1 MMQRTQNQ
9 NNNSNNNNNDDVVDV
24 DAGSNHV
31 INANNNNVE
40 RAAAQQPPVVLMDAN
55 TSNNNNNNSNNANN
69 NNFLQ
74 VRVPPP
80 TQSMTSNT
88 SLLRPFHIHRRK
100 NYFARASS
108 TGNGTAAAA
117 QTTTHNQPTA
127 SSLVKR
133 RGLSSNSNTNNSNN
147 NKRTNTKHQ
156 QQQQAPPSYTDGEI
170 VRILIPTNGFA
181 SERQLAECLSQAGE
195 TTTINDEDHNSFTT
209 TTATTLNDDESWD
222 SMDEY
227 YDYMQQRDYSSNRN
241 PHQRGVVAGMFRESD
256 RVFIPLSVIYSN
268 PLKFVGEVLSL
279 KRPPPP
285 VTQHRPAAAS
295 HSPERSAVMPPS
307 STQRSIFI
315 QFLEMFGILIV
326 VLASWWSYSAA
337 RAVDWDHFLDVM
349 VTKFEVFVW
358 GIISTPFWL
367 FDVLVEFPLR
377 ELYRYGPSVVGWEGE
392 ALPRICAQVTYTGD
406 EGFWSRNIEECE
418 RIYRAKEDAAMQVR
432 KPLFVLF
439 IIVIVWYMVKSIV
452 EARAL
457 RRRERIDPNMVETFR
472 AINMLS
478 RQLRRAMNTR

>member
-1 MMQRTQNQ
+1 
-9 NNNSNNNNNDDVVDV
+9 
-24 DAGSNHV
+24 
-31 INANNNNVE
+31 
-40 RAAAQQPPVVLMDAN
+40 MDAN

-108 TGNGTAAAA
+108 TGNGTA
-117 QTTTHNQPTA
+117 HNQPTA

-133 RGLSSNSNTNNSNN
+133 RGLSSPNTNNSNN
-147 NKRTNTKHQ
+147 NKRTNTKHHQPQ
-156 QQQQAPPSYTDGEI
+156 QPSPSYTDGEI
-170 VRILIPTNGFA
+170 VRILIPSEGFA
-181 SERQLAECLSQAGE
+181 SEKQLAECLSQAGE
-195 TTTINDEDHNSFTT
+195 TTTINAEEAGGDPFYDNHNSYT
-209 TTATTLNDDESWD
+209 TTLNDDESWD

-227 YDYMQQRDYSSNRN
+227 YDYMQQRDYSSNTN
-241 PHQRGVVAGMFRESD
+241 QHQRGVVAGMFRESD

-268 PLKFVGEVLSL
+268 PLVFVGEVLSL

-349 VTKFEVFVW
+349 VTKVNKGGVVVMV
-358 GIISTPFWL
+358 TPAYPEA
-367 FDVLVEFPLR
+367 FDVQDHCVP
-377 ELYRYGPSVVGWEGE
+377 
-392 ALPRICAQVTYTGD
+392 I
-406 EGFWSRNIEECE
+406 
-418 RIYRAKEDAAMQVR
+418 
-432 KPLFVLF
+432 
-439 IIVIVWYMVKSIV
+439 
-452 EARAL
+452 
-457 RRRERIDPNMVETFR
+457 
-472 AINMLS
+472 
-478 RQLRRAMNTR
+478 

>member
-1 MMQRTQNQ
+1 
-9 NNNSNNNNNDDVVDV
+9 
-24 DAGSNHV
+24 
-31 INANNNNVE
+31 
-40 RAAAQQPPVVLMDAN
+40 
-55 TSNNNNNNSNNANN
+55 
-69 NNFLQ
+69 
-74 VRVPPP
+74 
-80 TQSMTSNT
+80 MTSNT

-108 TGNGTAAAA
+108 TGNGTA
-117 QTTTHNQPTA
+117 HNQPTT

-133 RGLSSNSNTNNSNN
+133 RGLSSPNTNNSNN

-170 VRILIPTNGFA
+170 VRILIPSEGFA
-181 SERQLAECLSQAGE
+181 SEKQLAECLSQA
-195 TTTINDEDHNSFTT
+195 
-209 TTATTLNDDESWD
+209 DDESWD

-241 PHQRGVVAGMFRESD
+241 QHQRGVVAGMFRESD

-268 PLKFVGEVLSL
+268 PLVFVGEVLSL
-279 KRPPPP
+279 KRPPP
-285 VTQHRPAAAS
+285 
-295 HSPERSAVMPPS
+295 PERSAVMPPS